1 MRKTFQQNAFFEGK
15 MFGGSPVKW
24 LSEEAVFRERR
35 EKRIAGYAFFDVVEN
50 NPIQIQLSIAYP
62 VPETY
67 AEKVAFRTSW
77 TKMLHDRRS
86 VQRIAQV
93 LSSALQQ
100 YRLTRASFRVDKLF
114 RYLLIH
120 ASRTKDR
127 MHMFFVSI
135 SDGFCW
141 QKFLTHTLPHSLI

>member
-1 MRKTFQQNAFFEGK
+1 

-77 TKMLHDRRS
+77 TKMLHDRR
-86 VQRIAQV
+86 
-93 LSSALQQ
+93 
-100 YRLTRASFRVDKLF
+100 
-114 RYLLIH
+114 YLLIH